1 MLVPKPEVAIAPVQS
16 VPLASVAPATPPQPS
31 LRENL
36 GDEIFEIFTE
46 EVAEICENL
55 VNWYPE
61 WQHNL
66 KNTNLL
72 TDIRRAFHTLK
83 GSSRMAGA
91 LALGDLGWAHENLL
105 NQVMSGRFEATDR
118 IVKQIGKA
126 LDEVNQRQA
135 FYIEAIVKDARTEA
149 LIKSAEAILNDE
161 PEPSETPISHA
172 SVLPE
177 LNASSTINTE
187 SFADVED
194 SEIDFAVEDDMSLPV
209 EAEDSLNWD
218 VIEVAPSTTSLAIA
232 SQSADNAIS
241 FALLDDLELT
251 TMDAAVNVAT
261 PAPIASPELNFADL
275 ELVDVDFA
283 PVSEPAMS
291 EASVIEQAKAATI
304 VAPAHSVDSSHLF
317 DLTDDDAVDFAT
329 ETETTL
335 SSYDTTQDELA
346 LPDFLTEDTSTTETP
361 SEVDVET
368 ETSAAFASEDLLF
381 EPINSSKKLP
391 ASTDEFAIEDE
402 VDFAD
407 SLDFSDSTLAPLP
420 SDSIDTVNRQQP
432 PEPQAFAELVD
443 FDLLADD
450 LDQTD
455 LAATQAVLAE
465 AEELDFAQP
474 LAALS
479 SSLPEFDSPELSEFE
494 LHDTSELA
502 PAEFE
507 LPEPIIAES
516 VAFAVEPPV
525 SVDFVSDDTDEALSF
540 TEPAP
545 SLEQA
550 SNELWAIAEDDSSL
564 DFALAPAN
572 FDFADESTGF
582 IEAIAADEPE
592 TALVEV
598 AAPKPVS
605 STAPVITA
613 PVDAET
619 QLVWQLFWEEF
630 PEQLQ
635 ALETNMQ
642 ALRANPHDRDV
653 IRELEREF
661 HTLKGGARMAQ
672 VFSIAD
678 VSHAAESLLAQLPL
692 SGAPDASVLEKVQA
706 SIDQIHALSEHS
718 QTAPARVETAP
729 TPSPT
734 PIPTAP
740 PSTNSTSMWAGLDKA
755 GSLLERMLAE
765 QADSLPDIAILDNS
779 SATNPSNPALITDTL
794 TSQSTNP
801 QETIRM
807 PAAFVD
813 RLIEQVVGLNVQK
826 IRVFEQMSRM
836 GIDVEELGRTVTR
849 LRQQVRL
856 LELESEAQ
864 IHAGQAAGLSA
875 QATADGFDPLE
886 MDQYAE
892 IQRISRS
899 LAESLNDLVNLEA
912 DLSQQLDKSEQLL
925 QNDMRMIRQVQQDLL
940 DTRLVAVSVLTP
952 RLRRL
957 ARQTGAEL
965 GKQVNLEVEGEECEL
980 DRHLLQHMTTAM
992 EHLIRNSV
1000 SHGIELPEEREKV
1013 GKSPLGNIQL
1023 SVSRDEAE
1031 IVIRYRDDGR
1041 GLNPAKLRKRGIE
1054 MGLLLEGQDVP
1065 DSELYRL
1072 ILRPGFSTADSLSQ
1086 IAGRGIGMDV
1096 VYSEVKSLGGSLQ
1109 IDSKLGEGVE
1119 FNMRL
1124 PFTMV
1129 VNPVLLID
1137 VENQVFAMPMT
1148 GIQGVT
1154 RISGKDLKAALA
1166 VKDSRVEFAG
1176 QRYQLNHLGHFL
1188 INNPLSEWEDEDM
1201 IPVVLVDLHKQTFAW
1216 AVDKIRGQREVV
1228 LQPLGVLF
1236 KGCRL
1241 YSAATVTPDGNVYLV
1256 PDMAD
1261 LARQLT
1267 QPQISAKAQ
1276 PEKNTVIDHHAP
1288 RILVVDD
1295 SVTVRRVTEKFL
1307 ASQNYIVGT
1316 AKDGMDALEQVG
1328 DFQPDVVLLDIEM
1341 PRMDG
1346 FELLGHLRHD
1356 GAWKDLP
1363 VIMISSRTAAKH
1375 KDHAMSLG
1383 ATDFL
1388 GKPYQNEILLS
1399 TIQQVLLA
1407 KSKPLEMLT
1416 LGETISASP
1425 AVPRVPSLSMPMSS
1439 APPAEDKAVR
1449 VLVID
1454 DSVTVRRVTEKF
1466 LVSQKYVVE
1475 TAKDG
1480 IDALEKIGEF
1490 KPDIAL
1496 SDIEMPRMDGF
1507 ELLAQLRAQEQWKK
1521 LPIVMISSRTAPKH
1535 REHAESLGATDFLGK
1550 PYQNDVLLETL
1561 QTVLQQQK
1569 ATEAV

>member
-1 MLVPKPEVAIAPVQS
+1 M
-16 VPLASVAPATPPQPS
+16 
-31 LRENL
+31 
-36 GDEIFEIFTE
+36 
-46 EVAEICENL
+46 AEICENL
-55 VNWYPE
+55 ESWYPE
-61 WQHNL
+61 WQKDL
-66 KNTNLL
+66 KNTGVL

-135 FYIEAIVKDARTEA
+135 FYVEAIVKDARTEA

-161 PEPSETPISHA
+161 PEPSETPITQANLAPVLSA
-172 SVLPE
+172 SPTVS
-177 LNASSTINTE
+177 AE
-187 SFADVED
+187 SFATVDDADTDFTLDEDVSFMLD
-194 SEIDFAVEDDMSLPV
+194 APIVEPPTVPVLAAITLPTTIV
-209 EAEDSLNWD
+209 EPIEETEALNWD
-218 VIEVAPSTTSLAIA
+218 VIEVAPATTSLAIA
-232 SQSADNAIS
+232 AQPADNDIS

-251 TMDAAVNVAT
+251 PMDEAVST
-261 PAPIASPELNFADL
+261 PAPIASPELNFAGL
-275 ELVDVDFA
+275 ELVDVDFTPIA
-283 PVSEPAMS
+283 PPAYVEPM
-291 EASVIEQAKAATI
+291 VMEQAKVDTS
-304 VAPAHSVDSSHLF
+304 VTQAPSADSSYLF
-317 DLTDDDAVDFAT
+317 DLTDDDSVEFAA
-329 ETETTL
+329 ETETVL
-335 SSYDTTQDELA
+335 IQHESALDELA
-346 LPDFLTEDTSTTETP
+346 LPDFLTEETL
-361 SEVDVET
+361 ET
-368 ETSAAFASEDLLF
+368 FAPAEPTASLAFASEDLLF
-381 EPINSSKKLP
+381 EPLNSQLP
-391 ASTDEFAIEDE
+391 TATSEFAIEDE
-402 VDFAD
+402 VDF
-407 SLDFSDSTLAPLP
+407 SDSTSATLSAASVETLNKQLPL
-420 SDSIDTVNRQQP
+420 
-432 PEPQAFAELVD
+432 EPQAFADLVD
-443 FDLLADD
+443 FDLLADE
-450 LDQTD
+450 LDQED

-465 AEELDFAQP
+465 TEENLDFAQP
-474 LAALS
+474 T
-479 SSLPEFDSPELSEFE
+479 FD
-494 LHDTSELA
+494 
-502 PAEFE
+502 
-507 LPEPIIAES
+507 EPIN
-516 VAFAVEPPV
+516 FALEAAVNPDV
-525 SVDFVSDDTDEALSF
+525 VSDETEEALSF
-540 TEPAP
+540 TDDKP
-545 SLEQA
+545 SAALV
-550 SNELWAIAEDDSSL
+550 SDELWEIDEEDDSSL
-564 DFALAPAN
+564 DFSLTTEANALSTDVSLSDTSDGAEADDSE
-572 FDFADESTGF
+572 FDLTSFDIAEESTAF
-582 IEAIAADEPE
+582 IDTVELDEAVVLESVENVVIEPV
-592 TALVEV
+592 AMA
-598 AAPKPVS
+598 AAPKP
-605 STAPVITA
+605 AITA

-635 ALETNMQ
+635 ALETNMH

-729 TPSPT
+729 PPSPT
-734 PIPTAP
+734 PTPTTT
-740 PSTNSTSMWAGLDKA
+740 PSAGSASMWAGLDKA

-779 SATNPSNPALITDTL
+779 SASNTSNPALITDTL

-992 EHLIRNSV
+992 EHLIRNSI
-1000 SHGIELPEEREKV
+1000 SHGIELPEEREQV
-1013 GKSPLGNIQL
+1013 GKSPIGNIQL

-1188 INNPLSEWEDEDM
+1188 INNALSEWDNEDM

-1276 PEKNTVIDHHAP
+1276 PEKNAVIDHHAP

-1399 TIQQVLLA
+1399 TIQQVLVGKA
-1407 KSKPLEMLT
+1407 KPIETLT
-1416 LGETISASP
+1416 LGETIEASSAL
-1425 AVPRVPSLSMPMSS
+1425 PRVANLSRPLTSV
-1439 APPAEDKAVR
+1439 APLEEKAVR

-1507 ELLAQLRAQEQWKK
+1507 ELLAQLRAQDQWKK
-1521 LPIVMISSRTAPKH
+1521 LPIIMISSRTAPKH

-1550 PYQNDVLLETL
+1550 PYQNDVLLETV

-1569 ATEAV
+1569 TAEAV

>member
-1 MLVPKPEVAIAPVQS
+1 M
-16 VPLASVAPATPPQPS
+16 
-31 LRENL
+31 
-36 GDEIFEIFTE
+36 
-46 EVAEICENL
+46 AEICENL
-55 VNWYPE
+55 ESWYPE
-61 WQHNL
+61 WQQDR
-66 KNTNLL
+66 KNTSLL

-135 FYIEAIVKDARTEA
+135 FYVEAIVKDARTEA

-161 PEPSETPISHA
+161 PEPSETPISQA
-172 SVLPE
+172 NLTPALSVSPTVS
-177 LNASSTINTE
+177 AE
-187 SFADVED
+187 SFITVDDTDA
-194 SEIDFAVEDDMSLPV
+194 DFALDEDVSFMLDAPTVEPPNVPV
-209 EAEDSLNWD
+209 LAAITPSTTIAEPIEETAALNWD
-218 VIEVAPSTTSLAIA
+218 VIEVASATTPMAIA
-232 SQSADNAIS
+232 VQPADNDIS
-241 FALLDDLELT
+241 FALLDGLELT
-251 TMDAAVNVAT
+251 PMDEAVST
-261 PAPIASPELNFADL
+261 PAPIASPELNFAGL

-283 PVSEPAMS
+283 PIALPTDVEPM
-291 EASVIEQAKAATI
+291 VMEQAKVDTS
-304 VAPAHSVDSSHLF
+304 VTQAPPADSSYLF
-317 DLTDDDAVDFAT
+317 DLTDDDSVEFAA
-329 ETETTL
+329 ETETVL
-335 SSYDTTQDELA
+335 SQHEPALDELA
-346 LPDFLTEDTSTTETP
+346 LPDFLTEETL
-361 SEVDVET
+361 
-368 ETSAAFASEDLLF
+368 ETSAPAEPTASLAFASEDLLF
-381 EPINSSKKLP
+381 EPLNSQLP
-391 ASTDEFAIEDE
+391 TATSEFAIEDE
-402 VDFAD
+402 IDFSE
-407 SLDFSDSTLAPLP
+407 SLDFSDSTSATLSAASVETL
-420 SDSIDTVNRQQP
+420 NKQQP
-432 PEPQAFAELVD
+432 LEPQAFADLVD
-443 FDLLADD
+443 FDLLADE
-450 LDQTD
+450 LDQED

-465 AEELDFAQP
+465 TEENLDFAQP
-474 LAALS
+474 T
-479 SSLPEFDSPELSEFE
+479 FD
-494 LHDTSELA
+494 
-502 PAEFE
+502 
-507 LPEPIIAES
+507 EPID
-516 VAFAVEPPV
+516 FALEAAVNPDV
-525 SVDFVSDDTDEALSF
+525 VSDETEEALSF
-540 TEPAP
+540 TDDKP
-545 SLEQA
+545 SAALI
-550 SNELWAIAEDDSSL
+550 SDELWAIDEADDSSL
-564 DFALAPAN
+564 DFSLTTEAN
-572 FDFADESTGF
+572 TPSTDVSLSDTSDGAEADDSGFDLTSFDIAEESTAF
-582 IEAIAADEPE
+582 IDTVELDEAVVLESVENMAIEP
-592 TALVEV
+592 V
-598 AAPKPVS
+598 AMA
-605 STAPVITA
+605 TAPTPTITA

-635 ALETNMQ
+635 ALETNMH

-718 QTAPARVETAP
+718 QTAPARVEIAP
-729 TPSPT
+729 TPSRTPT
-734 PIPTAP
+734 PTTT
-740 PSTNSTSMWAGLDKA
+740 PSAGSASMWAGLDKA

-779 SATNPSNPALITDTL
+779 SASNTSNPALITDNL

-992 EHLIRNSV
+992 EHLIRNSI
-1000 SHGIELPEEREKV
+1000 SHGIELPEEREQV
-1013 GKSPLGNIQL
+1013 GKSPIGNIQL

-1054 MGLLLEGQDVP
+1054 MGLLLEGQDIP

-1188 INNPLSEWEDEDM
+1188 INNALSEWDDEDM

-1276 PEKNTVIDHHAP
+1276 PEKNAVIDHHAP

-1399 TIQQVLLA
+1399 TIQQVLVGKA
-1407 KSKPLEMLT
+1407 KPIETLT
-1416 LGETISASP
+1416 LGETIEASSAL
-1425 AVPRVPSLSMPMSS
+1425 PRVANLSRPLANV
-1439 APPAEDKAVR
+1439 APVEEKAVR

-1507 ELLAQLRAQEQWKK
+1507 ELLAQLRAQDQWKK
-1521 LPIVMISSRTAPKH
+1521 LPIIMISSRTAPKH

-1550 PYQNDVLLETL
+1550 PYQNDVLLETV

-1569 ATEAV
+1569 TAEAV

>member
-1 MLVPKPEVAIAPVQS
+1 
-16 VPLASVAPATPPQPS
+16 
-31 LRENL
+31 
-36 GDEIFEIFTE
+36 
-46 EVAEICENL
+46 
-55 VNWYPE
+55 
-61 WQHNL
+61 
-66 KNTNLL
+66 
-72 TDIRRAFHTLK
+72 
-83 GSSRMAGA
+83 
-91 LALGDLGWAHENLL
+91 
-105 NQVMSGRFEATDR
+105 
-118 IVKQIGKA
+118 
-126 LDEVNQRQA
+126 
-135 FYIEAIVKDARTEA
+135 
-149 LIKSAEAILNDE
+149 
-161 PEPSETPISHA
+161 
-172 SVLPE
+172 
-177 LNASSTINTE
+177 
-187 SFADVED
+187 
-194 SEIDFAVEDDMSLPV
+194 
-209 EAEDSLNWD
+209 
-218 VIEVAPSTTSLAIA
+218 
-232 SQSADNAIS
+232 
-241 FALLDDLELT
+241 
-251 TMDAAVNVAT
+251 
-261 PAPIASPELNFADL
+261 
-275 ELVDVDFA
+275 
-283 PVSEPAMS
+283 
-291 EASVIEQAKAATI
+291 
-304 VAPAHSVDSSHLF
+304 
-317 DLTDDDAVDFAT
+317 
-329 ETETTL
+329 
-335 SSYDTTQDELA
+335 
-346 LPDFLTEDTSTTETP
+346 
-361 SEVDVET
+361 
-368 ETSAAFASEDLLF
+368 
-381 EPINSSKKLP
+381 
-391 ASTDEFAIEDE
+391 
-402 VDFAD
+402 
-407 SLDFSDSTLAPLP
+407 
-420 SDSIDTVNRQQP
+420 
-432 PEPQAFAELVD
+432 
-443 FDLLADD
+443 
-450 LDQTD
+450 
-455 LAATQAVLAE
+455 
-465 AEELDFAQP
+465 
-474 LAALS
+474 
-479 SSLPEFDSPELSEFE
+479 
-494 LHDTSELA
+494 
-502 PAEFE
+502 
-507 LPEPIIAES
+507 
-516 VAFAVEPPV
+516 
-525 SVDFVSDDTDEALSF
+525 
-540 TEPAP
+540 
-545 SLEQA
+545 
-550 SNELWAIAEDDSSL
+550 
-564 DFALAPAN
+564 
-572 FDFADESTGF
+572 
-582 IEAIAADEPE
+582 
-592 TALVEV
+592 
-598 AAPKPVS
+598 
-605 STAPVITA
+605 
-613 PVDAET
+613 
-619 QLVWQLFWEEF
+619 
-630 PEQLQ
+630 
-635 ALETNMQ
+635 
-642 ALRANPHDRDV
+642 
-653 IRELEREF
+653 
-661 HTLKGGARMAQ
+661 
-672 VFSIAD
+672 
-678 VSHAAESLLAQLPL
+678 
-692 SGAPDASVLEKVQA
+692 
-706 SIDQIHALSEHS
+706 
-718 QTAPARVETAP
+718 
-729 TPSPT
+729 
-734 PIPTAP
+734 
-740 PSTNSTSMWAGLDKA
+740 
-755 GSLLERMLAE
+755 
-765 QADSLPDIAILDNS
+765 
-779 SATNPSNPALITDTL
+779 
-794 TSQSTNP
+794 
-801 QETIRM
+801 
-807 PAAFVD
+807 
-813 RLIEQVVGLNVQK
+813 
-826 IRVFEQMSRM
+826 
-836 GIDVEELGRTVTR
+836 
-849 LRQQVRL
+849 
-856 LELESEAQ
+856 
-864 IHAGQAAGLSA
+864 
-875 QATADGFDPLE
+875 
-886 MDQYAE
+886 
-892 IQRISRS
+892 
-899 LAESLNDLVNLEA
+899 
-912 DLSQQLDKSEQLL
+912 
-925 QNDMRMIRQVQQDLL
+925 MRMIRQVQQDLL

-1054 MGLLLEGQDVP
+1054 MGLLLEGQAVP

-1425 AVPRVPSLSMPMSS
+1425 AVPRVPSLSMPISS
-1439 APPAEDKAVR
+1439 APPVEDKAVR

>member
-1 MLVPKPEVAIAPVQS
+1 M
-16 VPLASVAPATPPQPS
+16 
-31 LRENL
+31 
-36 GDEIFEIFTE
+36 
-46 EVAEICENL
+46 AEICENL
-55 VNWYPE
+55 ESWYPE
-61 WQHNL
+61 WQQDR
-66 KNTNLL
+66 KNTSLL
-72 TDIRRAFHTLK
+72 TYIRRAFHTLK

-135 FYIEAIVKDARTEA
+135 FYVEAIVKDARTEA

-161 PEPSETPISHA
+161 PEPSETPISQA
-172 SVLPE
+172 NLTPALSVSPTVS
-177 LNASSTINTE
+177 AE
-187 SFADVED
+187 SFITVDDTDA
-194 SEIDFAVEDDMSLPV
+194 DFALDEDVSFMLDAPTVETPNVPV
-209 EAEDSLNWD
+209 LAAITPPTIIAEPIEETEALNWD
-218 VIEVAPSTTSLAIA
+218 VIEVAPATTPMAIA
-232 SQSADNAIS
+232 VQPADNDIS

-251 TMDAAVNVAT
+251 PMDEAVST
-261 PAPIASPELNFADL
+261 PAPIASPELNFAGL

-283 PVSEPAMS
+283 PVAPPADIEPM
-291 EASVIEQAKAATI
+291 VMEQAKVDTS
-304 VAPAHSVDSSHLF
+304 VTQAPPADSSYLF
-317 DLTDDDAVDFAT
+317 DLTDDDSVEFAA
-329 ETETTL
+329 ETETVL
-335 SSYDTTQDELA
+335 SQHEPALDELA
-346 LPDFLTEDTSTTETP
+346 LPGFLTEETL
-361 SEVDVET
+361 
-368 ETSAAFASEDLLF
+368 ETSAPAEPRASLAFASEDLLF
-381 EPINSSKKLP
+381 EPINSQLP
-391 ASTDEFAIEDE
+391 TATSEFAIEDE
-402 VDFAD
+402 VDFAE
-407 SLDFSDSTLAPLP
+407 SLDFSGSTPATLPAASVETLNKQLPL
-420 SDSIDTVNRQQP
+420 
-432 PEPQAFAELVD
+432 EPQAFADLVD
-443 FDLLADD
+443 FDLLADE
-450 LDQTD
+450 LDQED

-465 AEELDFAQP
+465 TEENLDFAQP
-474 LAALS
+474 T
-479 SSLPEFDSPELSEFE
+479 FD
-494 LHDTSELA
+494 
-502 PAEFE
+502 
-507 LPEPIIAES
+507 EPID
-516 VAFAVEPPV
+516 FALEAAVNPDV
-525 SVDFVSDDTDEALSF
+525 VSDETEEALSF
-540 TEPAP
+540 TDDKP
-545 SLEQA
+545 SAALV
-550 SNELWAIAEDDSSL
+550 SDELWAIDEEDDSSL
-564 DFALAPAN
+564 DFSLTTEAN
-572 FDFADESTGF
+572 ASSTDVSLSDTSDEADADDSGFDLTSFDIAEESTAF
-582 IEAIAADEPE
+582 IDTVELDEAVVFEPVESTVIEPAAVELIDDVPSSIESVAVEPIETVVAEPIAAM
-592 TALVEV
+592 A
-598 AAPKPVS
+598 AAPKP
-605 STAPVITA
+605 AITA

-635 ALETNMQ
+635 ALETNMH

-692 SGAPDASVLEKVQA
+692 SGAPDASVLEKVQT

-729 TPSPT
+729 IPSPT
-734 PIPTAP
+734 PTPTTT
-740 PSTNSTSMWAGLDKA
+740 PSAGSASMWAGLDKA

-779 SATNPSNPALITDTL
+779 STSNTSNPALITDTL

-992 EHLIRNSV
+992 EHLIRNSI
-1000 SHGIELPEEREKV
+1000 SHGIELPEERKQV
-1013 GKSPLGNIQL
+1013 GKSPMGTIQL

-1054 MGLLLEGQDVP
+1054 MGLLLEGQNVP

-1188 INNPLSEWEDEDM
+1188 INNALSEWDDEDM

-1267 QPQISAKAQ
+1267 QPQISTKAQ
-1276 PEKNTVIDHHAP
+1276 PEKNAVIDHHAP

-1399 TIQQVLLA
+1399 TIQQVLVGKA
-1407 KSKPLEMLT
+1407 KPIETLT
-1416 LGETISASP
+1416 LGETIEA
-1425 AVPRVPSLSMPMSS
+1425 SS
-1439 APPAEDKAVR
+1439 ALPRAANLSRPLANVASVEEKAVR

-1507 ELLAQLRAQEQWKK
+1507 ELLAQLRAQDQWKK
-1521 LPIVMISSRTAPKH
+1521 LPIIMISSRTAPKH

-1550 PYQNDVLLETL
+1550 PYQNDVLLETV

-1569 ATEAV
+1569 TAEAV

>member
-1 MLVPKPEVAIAPVQS
+1 M
-16 VPLASVAPATPPQPS
+16 
-31 LRENL
+31 
-36 GDEIFEIFTE
+36 
-46 EVAEICENL
+46 AEICENL
-55 VNWYPE
+55 ESWYPE
-61 WQHNL
+61 WQQDL
-66 KNTNLL
+66 KNTGVL

-135 FYIEAIVKDARTEA
+135 FYVEAIVKDARTEA

-161 PEPSETPISHA
+161 PEPSETPISQA
-172 SVLPE
+172 NLTPALSVSPTVS
-177 LNASSTINTE
+177 AE
-187 SFADVED
+187 SFITVDDTDTDFVLDEDVSFMLD
-194 SEIDFAVEDDMSLPV
+194 APTVEPPNVPV
-209 EAEDSLNWD
+209 LAAITPPTIIAEPIEETEALNWD
-218 VIEVAPSTTSLAIA
+218 VIEVAPATTPMAIA
-232 SQSADNAIS
+232 VQPADNDIS

-251 TMDAAVNVAT
+251 PMDEAVST
-261 PAPIASPELNFADL
+261 PAPIASPELNFAGL

-283 PVSEPAMS
+283 PVVLSADVEPM
-291 EASVIEQAKAATI
+291 VMEQAKVDTS
-304 VAPAHSVDSSHLF
+304 VTQAPPADSSYLF
-317 DLTDDDAVDFAT
+317 DLTDDDSVEFAA
-329 ETETTL
+329 ETETVL
-335 SSYDTTQDELA
+335 SQHEPALDELA
-346 LPDFLTEDTSTTETP
+346 LPDFLTEETL
-361 SEVDVET
+361 
-368 ETSAAFASEDLLF
+368 ETSAPAEPTASLAFASEDLLF
-381 EPINSSKKLP
+381 EPLNSQLP
-391 ASTDEFAIEDE
+391 TATSEFAIEDE
-402 VDFAD
+402 VDFAE
-407 SLDFSDSTLAPLP
+407 SLDFSGSTPATLSAASVETLNKQLPL
-420 SDSIDTVNRQQP
+420 
-432 PEPQAFAELVD
+432 EPQAFADLVD
-443 FDLLADD
+443 FDLLADE
-450 LDQTD
+450 LDQED

-465 AEELDFAQP
+465 TEENLDFAQP
-474 LAALS
+474 T
-479 SSLPEFDSPELSEFE
+479 FD
-494 LHDTSELA
+494 
-502 PAEFE
+502 
-507 LPEPIIAES
+507 EPIDFALEAAVNPD
-516 VAFAVEPPV
+516 VASYE
-525 SVDFVSDDTDEALSF
+525 TEEALSF
-540 TEPAP
+540 TEDKP
-545 SLEQA
+545 SLALA
-550 SNELWAIAEDDSSL
+550 SNELWAIDEADDSSL
-564 DFALAPAN
+564 DFSLTTEAN
-572 FDFADESTGF
+572 TPSTDVSLSDTSDGAEADDSGFDLTSFDIAEESTAF
-582 IEAIAADEPE
+582 IDTVELDEAVVLESVENMAIEP
-592 TALVEV
+592 V
-598 AAPKPVS
+598 AMA
-605 STAPVITA
+605 TAPTPTITA

-635 ALETNMQ
+635 ALETNMH
-642 ALRANPHDRDV
+642 ALRANSHDRDV

-734 PIPTAP
+734 PTPTTT
-740 PSTNSTSMWAGLDKA
+740 PSAGSASMWAGLDKA

-779 SATNPSNPALITDTL
+779 SASNTSNPALITDTL

-992 EHLIRNSV
+992 EHLIRNSI
-1000 SHGIELPEEREKV
+1000 SHGIELPEEREQV
-1013 GKSPLGNIQL
+1013 GKSPMGNIQL

-1188 INNPLSEWEDEDM
+1188 INNALSEWDNEDM

-1276 PEKNTVIDHHAP
+1276 PEKNAVIDHHAP

-1399 TIQQVLLA
+1399 TIQQVLVGKA
-1407 KSKPLEMLT
+1407 KPIETLT
-1416 LGETISASP
+1416 LGETIEASSAL
-1425 AVPRVPSLSMPMSS
+1425 PRVANFSRPLANI
-1439 APPAEDKAVR
+1439 APVEEKAVR

-1507 ELLAQLRAQEQWKK
+1507 ELLAQLRAQDQWKK
-1521 LPIVMISSRTAPKH
+1521 LPIIMISSRTAPKH

-1550 PYQNDVLLETL
+1550 PYQNDVLLETV

-1569 ATEAV
+1569 TAEAV